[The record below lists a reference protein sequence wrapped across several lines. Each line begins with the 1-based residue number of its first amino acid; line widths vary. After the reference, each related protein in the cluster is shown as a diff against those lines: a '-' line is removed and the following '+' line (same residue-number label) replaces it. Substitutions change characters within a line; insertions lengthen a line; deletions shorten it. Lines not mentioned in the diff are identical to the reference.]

1 MLKGRR
7 SAMTEL
13 DSLVTKQLVE
23 YRENILKAFKEKHPY
38 VVGMLETVFSG
49 KENRVGLQVTDSG
62 KVLGEYTFVVTGIQ
76 ISSTETGS
84 LDSSLKHPLLG
95 ITIKPYILIEK
106 EVLEKM
112 IKDESYKEDLLGYI
126 TRILPDL
133 TVKFLP

>member
-1 MLKGRR
+1 
-7 SAMTEL
+7 MTEL

-38 VVGMLETVFSG
+38 VVGMLETVFAG

-76 ISSTETGS
+76 ISSTKTGS

>member
-7 SAMTEL
+7 FAMNEL
-13 DSLVTKQLVE
+13 DSLVTKKLVE
-23 YRENILKAFKEKHPY
+23 YRENILKAFKDKHPY
-38 VVGMLETVFSG
+38 VIGMLETVFAG
-49 KENRVGLQVTDSG
+49 KENRVGLQVTESG

-76 ISSTETGS
+76 LSGTETGS
-84 LDSSLKHPLLG
+84 LNPSLKHPLLG

-106 EVLEKM
+106 VTLEKM
-112 IKDESYKEDLLGYI
+112 LKDESYKEDLFGYI